1 MKRQGKWVALVVL
14 AALAGCAYFN
24 TLYNAKER
32 YKEAD
37 KMRRGRDGKVTRQQQ
52 DAYDEVIEKCQIMI
66 GTYPKSRH
74 VDDAML
80 LIARSLHAQDRFAE
94 AAAQCDS
101 LAVKFPDSG
110 LLPEARFLKGRSLAE
125 WGEYEAAIAAL
136 NAYAEQYPKHKRRP
150 YAFYFL
156 ATSAMSLDREE
167 EALGYVE
174 EMQERYPKDAH
185 TFNAQ
190 IEVARILS
198 EQGMHGRAIG
208 VYEALD
214 SRRLPES
221 SRYQVWMGMGQAYV
235 ETGAYAEALAVVAR
249 LEELVLKP
257 QEKPPVRLLQARA
270 QMGAGDR
277 DGAIA
282 TYARVIKQFT
292 RGEHVSEAGFR
303 LGEIYEEMDS
313 LAVAK
318 TYFEGVPAAYAH
330 SPFARDAIKRAGNID
345 KLLRLQE
352 AADSPEAQALR
363 LFSMAEL
370 QMFQFENPDKALEA
384 YQQLLDTYP
393 ESEYAPR
400 AAYAVGYIHAVVRQD
415 TLAARA
421 ACDLLQSRYPE
432 TQQAAYVY
440 LLLGGDPVRGG
451 VLPAPAPPAEGE
463 AAPPETDEAPPET
476 PREEG
481 EAPPEESEEDEA
493 PPEESEE

>member
-1 MKRQGKWVALVVL
+1 MKRHGKWVALVVL

-37 KMRRGRDGKVTRQQQ
+37 KMQRGRDGKVTRQQQ
-52 DAYDEVIEKCQIMI
+52 DAYDVVIEKCQTMI

-80 LIARSLHAQDRFAE
+80 LIARSLHAQDRFGE

-101 LAVKFPDSG
+101 LAAKFPDTG

-136 NAYAEQYPKHKRRP
+136 NAYAEQYPKHRRRP

-156 ATSAMSLDREE
+156 ATSAMSLDREDE
-167 EALGYVE
+167 TLAYVE
-174 EMQERYPKDAH
+174 EMQKRYPKDPY
-185 TFNAQ
+185 TFDAQ
-190 IEVARILS
+190 IQVARILS
-198 EQGMHGRAIG
+198 EKGVHDRAIG

-257 QEKPPVRLLQARA
+257 QEKPPVLLLRARA

-277 DGAIA
+277 DGAVA
-282 TYARVIKQFT
+282 TYAQVIKQFT

-303 LGEIYEEMDS
+303 LGEVYEGMDS

-330 SPFARDAIKRAGNID
+330 SPFASEAIKRAGNID

-352 AADSPEAQALR
+352 AEAADSPEAQALR
-363 LFSMAEL
+363 LFSTAEL
-370 QMFQFENPDKALEA
+370 QMFQFEHPEKALEA
-384 YQQLLDTYP
+384 YQKLLDTYP

-400 AAYAVGYIHAVVRQD
+400 AAYAVGYIHAVVRRD

-421 ACDLLQSRYPE
+421 ACDLLQSRYPD

-451 VLPAPAPPAEGE
+451 VLPAPAPPPQGPP
-463 AAPPETDEAPPET
+463 APRETPRETDEAPPEE
-476 PREEG
+476 REQ
-481 EAPPEESEEDEA
+481 
-493 PPEESEE
+493 